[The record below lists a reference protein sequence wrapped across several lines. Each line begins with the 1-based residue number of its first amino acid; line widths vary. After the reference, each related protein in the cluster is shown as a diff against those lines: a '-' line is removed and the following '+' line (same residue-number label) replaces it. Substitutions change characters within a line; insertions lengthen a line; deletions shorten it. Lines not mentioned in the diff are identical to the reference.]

1 MNGDQTYTPGE
12 RNSQENS
19 NGKGPLIGSI
29 IVILI
34 LIAGLAYLWQNF
46 PEQSP
51 GMPSGMSGED
61 IENLPDEATQSLES
75 QSSSDEISAIEADL
89 NSTDL
94 HNIDAE
100 LDTINAE
107 LNSVE

>member
-1 MNGDQTYTPGE
+1 MNGDQTYDGGE
-12 RNSQENS
+12 HSSKENS

-29 IVILI
+29 IVILV

-46 PEQSP
+46 PGQSEVP
-51 GMPSGMSGED
+51 ADMSAED
-61 IENLPDEATQSLES
+61 IRNLPDEAAESLES

-94 HNIDAE
+94 GDIDAE
-100 LDTINAE
+100 LDTINTE
-107 LNSVE
+107 LNSAL

>member
-1 MNGDQTYTPGE
+1 MNGDQTYAGGE
-12 RNSQENS
+12 RDSRENS

-46 PEQSP
+46 PGRSEVP
-51 GMPSGMSGED
+51 ADMSAED
-61 IENLPDEATQSLES
+61 IEALPDEAAKSLEY

-89 NSTDL
+89 NNTDL
-94 HNIDAE
+94 DNLDAE
-100 LDTINAE
+100 LDTISAE
-107 LNSVE
+107 LNSAL